1 MTPRDFDLHCHTNVS
16 DGFLAP
22 AELLQ
27 LASESGIKT
36 LAITD
41 HDSVDAY
48 RQLHLQMPASCR
60 TRLLPAVEMACNWEQ
75 NEIHVV
81 GLDIDP
87 LASAITSVLDK
98 QQAVRYER
106 ASQIHLA
113 IEKFGVNGLRPVF
126 TEVLGQGV
134 PGRLHFARALVE
146 NGNAKD
152 VGRAFKQILNKVKTA
167 RRHSWVDLEEAVAS
181 IQAAGGIAILAHP
194 HAYGFTRSKLGR
206 LVAAFVDA
214 CGDGLEVS
222 SPGADSERMAQ
233 LSRYCQEFDLL
244 ASGGSDFHGLPGSWR
259 KLGFFPELPRDCS
272 SVWTAIQ

>member
-1 MTPRDFDLHCHTNVS
+1 MCL
-16 DGFLAP
+16 
-22 AELLQ
+22 
-27 LASESGIKT
+27 
-36 LAITD
+36 
-41 HDSVDAY
+41 
-48 RQLHLQMPASCR
+48 
-60 TRLLPAVEMACNWEQ
+60 
-75 NEIHVV
+75 V
-81 GLDIDP
+81 G
-87 LASAITSVLDK
+87 
-98 QQAVRYER
+98 
-106 ASQIHLA
+106 
-113 IEKFGVNGLRPVF
+113 FGVNGLRPVF